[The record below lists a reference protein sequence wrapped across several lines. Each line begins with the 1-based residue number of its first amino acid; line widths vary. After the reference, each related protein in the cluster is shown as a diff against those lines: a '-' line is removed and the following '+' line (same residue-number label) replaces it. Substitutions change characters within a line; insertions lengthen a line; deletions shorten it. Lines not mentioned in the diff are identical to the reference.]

1 MQIQNFDPKE
11 NGLALDIEINQ
22 VGYQICEPSHQFG
35 PSVRSHYLFH
45 YVKKGC
51 GIFRY
56 EDKKIDVGADELFL
70 IYPDEVTYYQADAK
84 KPWQYYWFGFSGKSS
99 EALVRLMG
107 FGRSS
112 RKIKY
117 KLGAYFSI
125 DSTIEELAQKKMLN
139 PSDSIYETA
148 RLYEIISWLVKS
160 AETGSK
166 EDTDE
171 KNSALIKAA
180 VEYIRRG
187 YMLDIKI
194 ADIAAHVGC
203 DRTQLYRMF
212 MQGMGQSPQRY
223 LIDMRMKQAA
233 KLAEDTNLS
242 VKQIAYSVG
251 YQDQYLFSKMFKKTY
266 GLSPKLYRQKL

>member
-1 MQIQNFDPKE
+1 MQIQTFDTKE
-11 NGLALDIEINQ
+11 SKPALDIEISQ
-22 VGYQICEPSHQFG
+22 VGYQICEPSHHFG

-56 EDKKIDVGADELFL
+56 EDNEINVGADEIFL
-70 IYPDEVTYYQADAK
+70 IYPDEVTYYEADAGT
-84 KPWQYYWFGFSGKSS
+84 PWEYYWFGFSGKSS
-99 EALVRLMG
+99 EALLRLMG
-107 FGRSS
+107 FS
-112 RKIKY
+112 RANRRVSY
-117 KLGAYFSI
+117 KLGAHFSI

-148 RLYEIISWLVKS
+148 KLYEIISWLAKS
-160 AETGSK
+160 AEHEALDSTG
-166 EDTDE
+166 E
-171 KNSALIKAA
+171 KNNALIKAA

-194 ADIAAHVGC
+194 ADIASHIGC

-212 MQGMGQSPQRY
+212 MQGMGQSPQQY
-223 LIDMRMKQAA
+223 LIETRMRQAA
-233 KLAEDTNLS
+233 RLAENTNLS

-266 GLSPKLYRQKL
+266 GLSPKLYRERV

>member
-1 MQIQNFDPKE
+1 
-11 NGLALDIEINQ
+11 
-22 VGYQICEPSHQFG
+22 
-35 PSVRSHYLFH
+35 VRSHYLFH

-56 EDKKIDVGADELFL
+56 EDNEINVGADEIFL
-70 IYPDEVTYYQADAK
+70 IYPDEVTYYEADAGT
-84 KPWQYYWFGFSGKSS
+84 PWEYYWFGFSGKSS
-99 EALVRLMG
+99 EALLRLMG
-107 FGRSS
+107 FS
-112 RKIKY
+112 RANRRVSY
-117 KLGAYFSI
+117 KLGAHFSI

-148 RLYEIISWLVKS
+148 KLYEIISWLAKS
-160 AETGSK
+160 AEHEALDSTG
-166 EDTDE
+166 E
-171 KNSALIKAA
+171 KNNALIKAA

-194 ADIAAHVGC
+194 ADIASHIGC

-212 MQGMGQSPQRY
+212 MQGMGQSPQQY
-223 LIDMRMKQAA
+223 LIETRMRQAA
-233 KLAEDTNLS
+233 RLAENTNLS

-266 GLSPKLYRQKL
+266 GLSPKLYRERV